1 MVQKHLNM
9 RKTCNIRGCPEAADE
24 LAGNSRGLVG
34 NSRWLLET
42 ADGWPE
48 TADVIGAAAAD
59 VDEAAGGAGRSL
71 TAAADALGAA
81 GGEGVLNTAA
91 DAAKN
96 AKTKTKISK
105 MLQKHINIRAGR
117 NQLLTRLITRQ
128 ERPEAADGWPEQLT
142 S

>member
-1 MVQKHLNM
+1 M
-9 RKTCNIRGCPEAADE
+9 
-24 LAGNSRGLVG
+24 AGRNSRRHRSGG
-34 NSRWLLET
+34 
-42 ADGWPE
+42 GGG
-48 TADVIGAAAAD
+48 IGAAAAAAD

-96 AKTKTKISK
+96 AKNKTKISK
-105 MLQKHINIRAGR
+105 MLQTHINIRAGR

-128 ERPEAADGWPEQLT
+128 ERPEEQGALSRRRQT